1 MPNRTGAQAH
11 GRNAELGS
19 SRILGPIAM
28 CWILKTQGGKQMR
41 QIRLLVVATVG
52 IALLAVRPSAAGPVT
67 LGPVTD
73 AVGVVRIA
81 RGQPIVLAS
90 WQVISG
96 PNASLG
102 IDQNRGIE
110 LAIED
115 KGGRLLDHPIR
126 LVREDSGCNAE
137 GGVTAATRIAA
148 NRQVVAAIGSTCSS
162 EAVPGA
168 PILWRA
174 GIVTVSG
181 SNTAPVLTAA
191 NRPATLNGYLRTAH
205 NDQVQGRV
213 AAQFAFFA
221 QQVRRAVTIH
231 DGSPYAEGLANVFAT
246 VFRTLGGTI
255 TAQEAISPGDT
266 DMRPVLTRIATG
278 NPQLLY
284 YPIFVAEGGHV
295 TRQAREVAGLA
306 RTILMGADGL
316 FAPDFLRAAG
326 PAARGMFLSSP
337 DLSPEAL
344 GPRYQRL
351 LERYRQKFGERP
363 PAAFHA
369 HTYDA
374 THMIFAAIER
384 VARKDAQGNTYIG
397 RQALRDALFATRN
410 FQGVTGTL
418 TCTPT
423 GDCADPKIVV
433 YEVFSAN
440 PERWEPGTDPKPVF
454 PRR

>member
-1 MPNRTGAQAH
+1 
-11 GRNAELGS
+11 
-19 SRILGPIAM
+19 
-28 CWILKTQGGKQMR
+28 MR
-41 QIRLLVVATVG
+41 HMRLLVLAVVAP
-52 IALLAVRPSAAGPVT
+52 ALLAAAGPLAAAPVT
-67 LGPVTD
+67 VGPVTD
-73 AVGVVRIA
+73 EVGVVRIA
-81 RGQPIVLAS
+81 RGQPIIIAS

-115 KGGRLLDHPIR
+115 KNGRLLEHPIR

-137 GGVTAATRIAA
+137 GGITAATRIAA
-148 NRQVVAAIGSTCSS
+148 NRQVVAAVGSTCSS
-162 EAVPGA
+162 EAVPGV

-181 SNTAPVLTAA
+181 SNTAPRLTAPD
-191 NRPATLNGYLRTAH
+191 RGPTFTGYLRTAH

-213 AAQFAFFA
+213 AAQFAFHA
-221 QQVRRAVTIH
+221 QSVRRAATVH
-231 DGSPYAEGLANVFAT
+231 DGSPYAEGLANVFAN
-246 VFRTLGGTI
+246 VLRTLGGQV

-284 YPIFVAEGGHV
+284 YPIFVAEGGHI

-344 GPRYQRL
+344 GPRYTQL
-351 LERYRQKFGERP
+351 LNRYTQKFGERP

-384 VARKDAQGNTYIG
+384 VARKDGQGNTYIG
-397 RQALRDALFATRN
+397 RMALRNALFATRN
-410 FQGVTGTL
+410 YQGVTGTL
-418 TCTPT
+418 TCTGT

-433 YEVFSAN
+433 YEVVSAS
-440 PERWEPGTDPKPVF
+440 PDRWAPGTDPKPVF